1 MTLLASAVTPVVA
14 AGLMDIKPGLTLWTA
29 ITFLLLI
36 VVLSKFAFGPIVK
49 MLDER
54 ERTIR
59 EAIEQAKKERA
70 EAEKLLAAQKESLI
84 QAQRDAAELAK
95 RNQQEVEKLR
105 VELTARARKE
115 ADELVASARRQIQEE
130 KTKAVAEVRGYVAD
144 LAVAGATR
152 IVKSSLDE
160 KAQRALVEEYLAQ
173 LPAGRSN

>member
-1 MTLLASAVTPVVA
+1 MTSIASALTPVVA

-84 QAQRDAAELAK
+84 QAQREAAEIAK

-105 VELTARARKE
+105 VELTDRARKE

-130 KTKAVAEVRGYVAD
+130 KAKAVAEVKGHVAD
-144 LAVAGATR
+144 LAVAAATR